1 MRRRS
6 SPWPLWGCSPWS
18 AAGGDDDDDDDD
30 DTDAVLA
37 SFDCTAIE
45 QAEGEDSPAARR
57 CWDDWMEQWGDR

>member
-1 MRRRS
+1 MRR
-6 SPWPLWGCSPWS
+6 LVAVAALGVFALVGC
-18 AAGGDDDDDDDD
+18 GGDDDDDDDD

-45 QAEGEDSPAARR
+45 QAEGKDSPAARR